1 VPKLSGNLLIG
12 QSGGPTPVIN
22 ASLAGVLSEAK
33 KMPEIEKIYGMK
45 NGIEGAL
52 KKEVYDLTQEPGDLV
67 EKLLYTPASALG
79 SCRHKLTKAEEYEQL
94 LDLFKANNIRYFVYI
109 GGNDSM
115 DTCHKISKLAQ
126 EENYD
131 MQVVGVPKTIDND
144 LPITDHCPGF
154 GSAARFVALSTV
166 ESGRDLEAMKT
177 FDDVAIF
184 EIMGRHAGWLTA
196 ASALGKRCEEDAP
209 HLIYLPERTFD
220 EEQFLK
226 DVKAVYDKLGY
237 VYVALSE
244 GVRDKDGEFIGA
256 KDAATDAFGHKA
268 ISLSDGPAAYLA
280 KLIKD
285 KLGIKARVNRPG
297 TIQRAMSS
305 LASKSDVEEAFR
317 AGQAAIQYFTQG
329 LTDVMVTLDRIAG
342 EEYKIEIGKAPLEK
356 VANVENFMPDHFI
369 NEAGN
374 FVTKEFYDYCL
385 PLIGEPIPEYAR
397 LVGKPIKLK

>member
-1 VPKLSGNLLIG
+1 MPKGNLLIG

-33 KMPEIEKIYGMK
+33 KNQDIEKIYGMK

-52 KKEVYDLTQEPGDLV
+52 NKEVYDLTEEPDDLV

-79 SCRHKLTKAEEYEQL
+79 SCRHKLSKDEEFEQL
-94 LDLFKANNIRYFVYI
+94 LELFKDNNIRYFVYI

-126 EENYD
+126 ERKYD
-131 MQVVGVPKTIDND
+131 MQVIGVPKTIDND

-166 ESGRDLEAMKT
+166 ESGHDLEAMKT

-209 HLIYLPERTFD
+209 HLVYLPERTFD
-220 EEQFLK
+220 EEQFLV
-226 DVKAVYDKLGY
+226 DVKNVYDKLGY

-244 GVRDKDGEFIGA
+244 GVRDKEGEFIGA

-280 KLIKD
+280 KLIKN

-297 TIQRAMSS
+297 TIQRAMAS
-305 LASKSDVEEAFR
+305 LASKTDVDEAFR
-317 AGQAAIQYFTQG
+317 AGQAAVKYFAEG
-329 LTDVMVTLDRIAG
+329 ISDVMVTLDRVDG
-342 EEYKIEIGKAPLEK
+342 SDYKIEIGKAPLEK

-369 NEAGN
+369 NAEGN
-374 FVTKEFYDYCL
+374 FVTKDFIDYCL
-385 PLIGEPIPEYAR
+385 PLIGDSIPDYGRIA
-397 LVGKPIKLK
+397 GKPIKLK

>member
-1 VPKLSGNLLIG
+1 MPILQGNLLIG

-33 KMPEIEKIYGMK
+33 KMQEIEKIYGMR

-52 KKEVYDLTQEPGDLV
+52 NKEVYDLTQEPEDLI
-67 EKLLYTPASALG
+67 EKLIYTPASALG
-79 SCRHKLTKAEEYEQL
+79 SCRHKLSKDEEFEQL
-94 LDLFKANNIRYFVYI
+94 LELFKANNIRYFVYI

-126 EENYD
+126 ERNYD

-144 LPITDHCPGF
+144 LPVTDHCPGF
-154 GSAARFVALSTV
+154 GSAARFVALSTI

-196 ASALGKRCEEDAP
+196 ASALGKKCEEDAP
-209 HLIYLPERTFD
+209 HLVYLPERVFD
-220 EEQFLK
+220 EAQFLA

-244 GVRDKDGEFIGA
+244 GVSDKDGEFIGA
-256 KDAATDAFGHKA
+256 KDAVTDAFGHKA
-268 ISLSDGPAAYLA
+268 ISLSEGPGAYLA
-280 KLIKD
+280 KLISN
-285 KLGIKARVNRPG
+285 KLGIKTRVNRPG
-297 TIQRAMSS
+297 TIQRAMAS
-305 LASKSDVEEAFR
+305 LASKTDVDEAFR
-317 AGQAAIQYFTQG
+317 AGQAAVKYFSQG
-329 LTDVMVTLDRIAG
+329 ITDVMVTLDRLPG
-342 EEYKIEIGKAPLEK
+342 VQYKIEIGKAPLEK
-356 VANVENFMPDHFI
+356 VANVENLMPVHFI
-369 NEAGN
+369 NETGN

-385 PLIGEPIPEYAR
+385 PLIGEPIPDYAR
-397 LVGKPIKLK
+397 LASKAIKLK

>member
-1 VPKLSGNLLIG
+1 MSKLKGNLLIG

-22 ASLAGVLSEAK
+22 ASLAGVLSAAK
-33 KMPEIEKIYGMK
+33 KMREIEKIYGMK

-52 KKEVYDLTQEPGDLV
+52 NKEVYDLTQEPEDLV

-79 SCRHKLTKAEEYEQL
+79 SCRHKLSKAEEYEKL
-94 LDLFKANNIRYFVYI
+94 LELFKANNIRYFVYI

-126 EENYD
+126 ERNYD

-196 ASALGKRCEEDAP
+196 ASALGKRCAEDAP
-209 HLIYLPERTFD
+209 HLIYLPERIFD

-226 DVKAVYDKLGY
+226 DVQSIYDKLGY
-237 VYVALSE
+237 VYIALSE

-268 ISLSDGPAAYLA
+268 ISLSDGPGAYLA
-280 KLIKD
+280 KLIKER
-285 KLGIKARVNRPG
+285 LGIKARVNRPG
-297 TIQRAMSS
+297 TIQRAMAS
-305 LASKSDVEEAFR
+305 LASKADVEEAFR
-317 AGQAAIQYFTQG
+317 AGQAAIEYFAQG
-329 LTDVMVTLDRIAG
+329 ITNVMVTLDRVGKEA
-342 EEYKIEIGKAPLEK
+342 YKIEIGMAPLEK
-356 VANVENFMPDHFI
+356 AANVEHFMPDKFI

-374 FVTKEFYDYCL
+374 FVTEEFIEYCL
-385 PLIGEPIPEYAR
+385 PLIGDPIPKYAR
-397 LVGKPIKLK
+397 LKGKPIKLK

>member
-1 VPKLSGNLLIG
+1 MAKLHGNLLIG

-52 KKEVYDLTQEPGDLV
+52 NKEVYDLTQEPEDLV
-67 EKLLYTPASALG
+67 EKLLITPASALG
-79 SCRHKLTKAEEYEQL
+79 SCRHKLTRDEEYEQL
-94 LDLFKANNIRYFVYI
+94 LELFKANNIRYFVYI

-126 EENYD
+126 DRNYD
-131 MQVVGVPKTIDND
+131 MQVIGVPKTIDND

-220 EEQFLK
+220 EEKFLK
-226 DVKAVYDKLGY
+226 DVKEVHDKLGY
-237 VYVALSE
+237 VYVAISE

-268 ISLSDGPAAYLA
+268 ISLSDGPGAYLA
-280 KLIKD
+280 KLIKE
-285 KLGIKARVNRPG
+285 KLGIKTRVNRPG
-297 TIQRAMSS
+297 TIQRAMAS
-305 LASKSDVEEAFR
+305 LASKADVEEAFR
-317 AGQAAIQYFTQG
+317 AGQAAVQYFAQG
-329 LTDVMVTLDRIAG
+329 ITDVMVTLDRAPG
-342 EEYKIEIGKAPLEK
+342 KEYKIEMGKAPLEK
-356 VANVENFMPDHFI
+356 VANVEKFVPDEFI
-369 NEAGN
+369 NEEGN
-374 FVTKEFYDYCL
+374 FVTEKFFEYCL
-385 PLIGEPIPEYAR
+385 PLIGEPIPDYAR
-397 LVGKPIKLK
+397 LIGKPIKLK